1 MRLKERERMICEHI
15 SNAQVKFKTL
25 ASFRMSISICPFP
38 TSCEVLKD
46 FLSNCKPF
54 MSFSGCA
61 EDEDP
66 PAAMCARVSGS
77 LFSAKERANLRR
89 IEEIFCPFV
98 V

>member
-1 MRLKERERMICEHI
+1 MICVSTI

-38 TSCEVLKD
+38 TSCEVLED

-66 PAAMCARVSGS
+66 RAAMCARIKGVAFQRKREGE
-77 LFSAKERANLRR
+77 FEAN
-89 IEEIFCPFV
+89 
-98 V
+98 

>member
-66 PAAMCARVSGS
+66 PAAMCARIKGVAFQRKREGE
-77 LFSAKERANLRR
+77 FEAN
-89 IEEIFCPFV
+89 
-98 V
+98 